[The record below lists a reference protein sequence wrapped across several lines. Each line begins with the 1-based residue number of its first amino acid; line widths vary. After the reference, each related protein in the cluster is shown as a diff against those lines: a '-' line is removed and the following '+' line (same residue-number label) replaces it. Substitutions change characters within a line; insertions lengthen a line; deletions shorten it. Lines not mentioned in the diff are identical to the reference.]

1 MWHRD
6 MEWANAIGKMMP
18 TDLLDEGLPLNFH
31 LYKMQTLW
39 RGIKWVF
46 AGLTS
51 WGNDLRW
58 IHILSKA
65 GVLYLLRLFKK
76 HCDRK
81 CRFLPPK
88 FIYKCNFAYTFKRF
102 KDPPETRPWWSG
114 TLIQGGEL
122 HVLYKSM
129 DWWEPEITEFKVIT
143 AAPFSIY
150 TWACN

>member
-1 MWHRD
+1 
-6 MEWANAIGKMMP
+6 MMP
-18 TDLLDEGLPLNFH
+18 IDLLDEGLPLNFN

-39 RGIKWVF
+39 RGIKWVL

-65 GVLYLLRLFKK
+65 GVLYLLILFKK

-88 FIYKCNFAYTFKRF
+88 FIYKCNFSYTFKRF
-102 KDPPETRPWWSG
+102 KDPPETCLRWSG
-114 TLIQGGEL
+114 TLIQGGEP
-122 HVLYKSM
+122 HVLCKSM

-143 AAPFSIY
+143 AALLSIY

>member
-6 MEWANAIGKMMP
+6 MEWVYAIGKMMP
-18 TDLLDEGLPLNFH
+18 IDLLDEGLPLNYH

-102 KDPPETRPWWSG
+102 KDP
-114 TLIQGGEL
+114 LKLVHGGL
-122 HVLYKSM
+122 VH
-129 DWWEPEITEFKVIT
+129 WFKVGSSMCYVRVWIDE
-143 AAPFSIY
+143 SQR
-150 TWACN
+150 